1 MSPTGH
7 CGGKDGVNGMGAF
20 YEPLNMI
27 ITGVGGQGNVLASQV
42 VSVAAAEAGYRVAVG
57 ETFGVS
63 QRGGSVMSHV
73 RISRDRP
80 YGPLIPRGRAH
91 VIAGFEPLETL
102 RVMMDYANPDT
113 VIIMNDRPNYPLGCL
128 LGEDKYPRPQNIR
141 AAVQKMVSRMHVLP
155 ATELAKEAG
164 SPMAANMVM
173 TGALA
178 GSGLLPFGREYF
190 VETIKSLFKDHIRE
204 LNLKAFTVGLEHVAL
219 PVK

>member
-1 MSPTGH
+1 MS
-7 CGGKDGVNGMGAF
+7 AF
-20 YEPLNMI
+20 VEPLNII

-42 VSVAAAEAGYRVAVG
+42 VSVAAVEAGYRVVVG

-73 RISRDRP
+73 RISKNKT
-80 YGPLIPRGRAH
+80 YGPLIPRGQAG

-102 RVMMDYANPDT
+102 RVMLNYASPDT
-113 VIIMNDRPNYPLGCL
+113 VIIMNGRPNYPLGCL
-128 LGEDKYPRPQNIR
+128 LGEVNYPDPARIEDTIR
-141 AAVQKMVSRMHVLP
+141 KRVARLYRLP

-173 TGALA
+173 TGALV

-190 VETIKSLFKDHIRE
+190 IRTIEILFKDSVRD
-204 LNLKAFTVGLEHVAL
+204 LNLTAFELGYRRVVE
-219 PVK
+219 